1 MAQTIEEVYSL
12 YEGFVEDG
20 YEGAIIRNLKS
31 PYQHR
36 RTEDLLKVKP
46 EDDAEFDILDIH
58 EGDGNWSGTGKVIW
72 FKKPDDMVFTDGTD
86 RFKGTFKGS
95 KEQGIE
101 LLKNKKMWIGRS
113 VTVKYNGLT
122 GKGKPNFARMD
133 INNCLKGDR

>member
-1 MAQTIEEVYSL
+1 
-12 YEGFVEDG
+12 VEDG

-46 EDDAEFDILDIH
+46 EDDAEFEIIDIE
-58 EGDGNWSGTGKVIW
+58 EGEGNWSGTGKTIW
-72 FKKPDDMVFTDGTD
+72 FRKPDNMIFTDGTD

-95 KEQGIE
+95 KEQSVKFLNE
-101 LLKNKKMWIGRS
+101 KKMWIGRS
-113 VTVKYNGLT
+113 VTVLYNGLT
-122 GKGKPNFARMD
+122 GIGKPNYARMD